1 MFALCYKVTIGS
13 KKFSGVYEVQVKR
26 SITSLGATCS
36 IKVPTTAALKQTDGS
51 RLNVLTAQQIKRGDA
66 VEVELGYDEKYNK
79 EFSGYVSRVNYSQ
92 PLEVECE
99 DALFLLRQ
107 KNIAKSYSNTTLSKV
122 LKDLTEGTSI
132 KADTGGLSINIS
144 KLILA
149 TKTGGEVSRE
159 IALKDL
165 LNRYGLVGYF
175 DTAQS
180 LFVGLRQGKKGRTVK
195 LRLGWNTIKDDE
207 LKYHSAD
214 ESQVKIKAVYVD
226 KLGARTEVEVGDKAG
241 ASRTVFLTDVSD
253 KAQLKTLAENELA
266 KWKFNGYAGK
276 VTAFLQPFAEPACII
291 HLTDPQYSQRSGDYY
306 CEGIEVTFGTGG
318 ARRKIELGAKV

>member
-1 MFALCYKVTIGS
+1 MFALCYKVTIGT
-13 KKFSGVYEVQVKR
+13 KKFSGVYEVEVKR

-79 EFSGYVSRVNYSQ
+79 EFSGYVTRVNYSQ

-99 DALFLLRQ
+99 DALFILRQ
-107 KNIAKSYSNTTLSKV
+107 KNIAKSYSNTTLDTV
-122 LKDLTEGTSI
+122 LKDLMEGTSI
-132 KADTGGLSINIS
+132 KTDTGGLKINIS

-149 TKTGGEVSRE
+149 TKTGGEVTRE
-159 IALKDL
+159 IALKDIL
-165 LNRYGLVGYF
+165 SRYGLVGYF
-175 DTAQS
+175 DTTQS
-180 LFVGLRQGKKGRTVK
+180 LFVGLRQGKRGRTVK

-214 ESQVKIKAVYVD
+214 ESQVKIKAIYVD
-226 KLGARTEVEVGDKAG
+226 KLGVRTEVEVGDKAG
-241 ASRTVFLTDVSD
+241 ASRTVFLTDVAD
-253 KAQLKTLAENELA
+253 KAQLKILAENELA

-276 VTAFLQPFAEPACII
+276 ITAFLQPFAEPGCII
-291 HLTDPQYSQRSGDYY
+291 HLTDPQYAQRSGDYY
-306 CEGIEVTFGTGG
+306 CEGIEVKFGTSG
-318 ARRKIELGAKV
+318 ARRKIELGARV